1 VKKILLSLCLL
12 TFPLWAQAQLPKQD
26 QEPLVFDSVEQQD
39 RFNVLTEELRCLVCQ
54 NQNLADSDAPL
65 AHDLRNEIFEML
77 QEGHSND
84 EIKSFLV
91 ERYGD
96 FVLYM
101 PPVKGNTMVLWLAPG
116 LLLLGGGLVVMSIV
130 RKRSNML
137 ADGNKPGNG
146 SKGA

>member
-1 VKKILLSLCLL
+1 VKKVFLLLCVLG
-12 TFPLWAQAQLPKQD
+12 FSAWA
-26 QEPLVFDSVEQQD
+26 QEPLVFDSAELQA

-65 AHDLRNEIFEML
+65 AHDLRNEIFSML
-77 QEGHSND
+77 QQGSNND

-96 FVLYM
+96 FVLYR

-116 LLLLGGGLVVMSIV
+116 VLLLGGALVIVSVV
-130 RKRSNML
+130 RKRGKMLTVRTDDGGGSN
-137 ADGNKPGNG
+137 DT
-146 SKGA
+146 